1 MKIQINDLRKEILTD
16 TTRFKTI
23 VAGRR
28 WGKTILSLV
37 WLLNGEIQPH
47 EKRWFIAPTYKQGRM
62 IAWGVMKQMF
72 REMGVKFNE
81 SSLTVFLPNQAEIS
95 IKGSD
100 KEDSLRGAGVNRV
113 VLDEYATMKPNVWG
127 EVIFPMLATSEGEAL
142 FIGTPRGYNHFYNL
156 YLKGGQEDNWKS
168 FQFRTIDGGFVSEEE
183 IERARDELD
192 ERTFRQEFEATFE
205 TYTGQI
211 YYNFDVKK
219 HTRKLDRIMNDPL
232 YLTCDFN
239 KSPMV
244 WLTCQESGD
253 TLKVVGE
260 ECIKVDAKT
269 DQLANRWC
277 DRYRDHTNKL
287 DYLTGDAT
295 NNYTTHRD
303 YTTDYIIIKKILR
316 ANGWN
321 VVIRVPSHNAIL
333 NNRVNVIC
341 SMFQHDKI
349 FIDKSC
355 SFLIN
360 DLQLNE
366 LDTKGAKDKKSDPN
380 QTHASDAFD
389 YIVWGLY
396 SKQFY
401 SKGVRQL

>member
-1 MKIQINDLRKEILTD
+1 MKIRLNGLRQEILND
-16 TTRFKTI
+16 HTRFKTI

-72 REMGVKFNE
+72 RDRQIKFNE
-81 SSLTVFLPNQAEIS
+81 SSLTVLLPNQAEIS

-127 EVIFPMLATSEGEAL
+127 EVIFPMLSTSQGHAL

-156 YLKGGQEDNWKS
+156 YLKGNQEKDWKS
-168 FQFRTIDGGFVSEEE
+168 YQFRTIDGGFVKEDE
-183 IERARDELD
+183 IERARQELD

-211 YYNFDVKK
+211 YYNFDVAR
-219 HTRKLDRIMNDPL
+219 HTMKLKRDNTEPL
-232 YLTCDFN
+232 YITCDFN

-244 WLTCQESGD
+244 WLTCQQSGD
-253 TLKVVGE
+253 ELRVVGE
-260 ECIKVDAKT
+260 ESITLDAKT
-269 DQLANRWC
+269 DQLARKWVS
-277 DRYRDHTNKL
+277 RYNGHQNKL
-287 DYLTGDAT
+287 VYLTGDAS
-295 NNYTTHRD
+295 NNFTTHRD
-303 YTTDYIIIKKILR
+303 YTTDYIIIKKILVE
-316 ANGWN
+316 AGWK
-321 VVIRVPSHNAIL
+321 VIIRVPTHNANL

-349 FIDKSC
+349 FIDSSC
-355 SFLIN
+355 SYLIN

-366 LDTKGAKDKKSDPN
+366 LDIKGGKDKKSDPS

-396 SKQFY
+396 AKKFYNKGVKQF
-401 SKGVRQL
+401 